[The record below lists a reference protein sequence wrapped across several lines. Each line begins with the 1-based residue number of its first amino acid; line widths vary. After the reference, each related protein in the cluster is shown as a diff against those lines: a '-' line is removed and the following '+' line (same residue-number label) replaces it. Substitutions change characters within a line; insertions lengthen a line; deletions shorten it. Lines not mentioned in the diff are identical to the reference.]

1 MNTKKIR
8 VLHVIARFNIGGTA
22 RYLSNLLPMLDKERF
37 ETVLVVGGVQLGE
50 VEDSTL
56 LDLNFV
62 RVEHLGRRINLL
74 KDIRSYFALRRVIKE
89 FNPHIIHTHTFKA
102 GALGRLCFFKIPKIH
117 TYHGHLLTDPEF
129 SEFTKRIIVRVERNL
144 AKLTKTLVVT
154 GEQVAKDLVAV
165 GVGKKTQYFSIPGGT
180 LPMQLLN
187 RDESRSRLNLKDE
200 FTVLWMGRVA
210 PVKNPDLLL
219 QVAKKMP
226 NVVFI
231 LAGDG
236 ILLDI
241 IKKSA
246 PPNVKIQGF
255 VNPIN
260 VLSAADVFLSTSMN
274 EGMPYSILEA
284 QTGGLPVVAV
294 NVGAL
299 SEVIANSVNG
309 YLVEPNVE
317 KIVGKLTK
325 LQTSPELLEKMS
337 LAARESDSGEYFFKT
352 LSTKHMELYEKTSSG
367 S

>member
-22 RYLSNLLPMLDKERF
+22 RYLSNLLPMLDKEKF

-62 RVEHLGRRINLL
+62 RVEHLGRRINLF
-74 KDIRSYFALRRVIKE
+74 KDIRSYFALRRAIKE

-154 GEQVAKDLVAV
+154 GEQVAKDLL
-165 GVGKKTQYFSIPGGT
+165 GVG
-180 LPMQLLN
+180 
-187 RDESRSRLNLKDE
+187 
-200 FTVLWMGRVA
+200 VLWMGRVA

-246 PPNVKIQGF
+246 PPNVKILGF

-325 LQTSPELLEKMS
+325 LQTSRELLEKMS
-337 LAARESDSGEYFFKT
+337 LAARESDSGEYFYKT
-352 LSTKHMELYEKTSSG
+352 LSTKHIELYEKTSSG